1 MGLVLTIQS
10 RPVLVDFG
18 AVSMLPG
25 MVALSVIR
33 EMGPVITALICAGK
47 IGSGMGAEL
56 GSMKVTEQ
64 IDAMEVSSTN
74 PIRFLVVTRV
84 LAATLMIPLLVL
96 YADALGI
103 LGSWGG
109 ANIKGSVT
117 FTLFFSQAFRV
128 VDFMD
133 LIPAIIKTFF
143 FGAVIGFVG
152 CYMGYTAGRGTESV
166 GKAANSAVVLSSL
179 LVIIV
184 DLIAVQITDMLYL
197 SLQLFEGENLV
208 VLGKSGSGKSV
219 LIKCI
224 VRLLNPDMGTIT
236 VLGENIS
243 EMRRKELATL
253 REKVGFLFQSG
264 ALYDSMTIKENLE
277 FPLKRIRKNLTRKEM
292 DEKINEVLENV
303 GLADTLNKMPSELS
317 GGMRKRASLART
329 IVVDPMIMLYDE
341 PTTGLDPVTSDEISW
356 LINDVQEKYKTS
368 SIIITHDIECA
379 RATADRVIMLKDGE
393 VYLEGDIDDF
403 EKSADPLIRSF
414 FKKQK
419 KNERK

>member
-1 MGLVLTIQS
+1 MAKIISPVIKNIVKLPDFKKHVIKLSEKTIEKTQKANSFFLAVGDFFLFVFITTRETFSRQFEFKEFLRQCYQIGNKTLPLISVTGLIMGLVLTIQS

-18 AVSMLPG
+18 AVSILPG
-25 MVALSVIR
+25 MVALSLIR

-47 IGSGMGAEL
+47 VGSGMGAEL

-109 ANIKGSVT
+109 ANIKGDVT

-133 LIPAIIKTFF
+133 LFPAVIKTFF

-184 DLIAVQITDMLYL
+184 DLIAVQITDMLL
-197 SLQLFEGENLV
+197 
-208 VLGKSGSGKSV
+208 
-219 LIKCI
+219 
-224 VRLLNPDMGTIT
+224 
-236 VLGENIS
+236 
-243 EMRRKELATL
+243 
-253 REKVGFLFQSG
+253 
-264 ALYDSMTIKENLE
+264 
-277 FPLKRIRKNLTRKEM
+277 
-292 DEKINEVLENV
+292 
-303 GLADTLNKMPSELS
+303 
-317 GGMRKRASLART
+317 
-329 IVVDPMIMLYDE
+329 
-341 PTTGLDPVTSDEISW
+341 
-356 LINDVQEKYKTS
+356 
-368 SIIITHDIECA
+368 
-379 RATADRVIMLKDGE
+379 
-393 VYLEGDIDDF
+393 
-403 EKSADPLIRSF
+403 
-414 FKKQK
+414 
-419 KNERK
+419 